1 MAFTLPSNKTFII
14 AEAGI
19 NHNGDIALA
28 RRMVDIALE
37 SGADAVKFQ
46 MFDVDELLSPSAP
59 LADYQ
64 QKSGEENQYEM
75 LRRTQLSAEAF
86 RELHSYA
93 QEKGII
99 FIVTPFDAASAH
111 FLFDLPVPAIKIP
124 SGEITNIPFLKEVAA
139 MHLYTIISTG
149 MCTMD
154 EVRTAADIFRAAG
167 TDFALL
173 HCVSSYPAPLEQI
186 NLRAMDLMREE
197 FNVPVGYSD
206 HTQGIEVALAAVARG
221 AAIIE
226 KHFTL
231 DRTMAGP
238 DHSASLEPTELAAM
252 VRGIRIIEQAV
263 GRKEKQCQPCEQDVR
278 SMARRSV
285 VLRTPQPAGTHLTA
299 DMLTC
304 KRPGTGIA
312 PADIERVARRITA
325 RDLTADTPLLEQDL
339 R

>member
-1 MAFTLPSNKTFII
+1 MSFALPSGKTFII

-19 NHNGDIALA
+19 NHNGDATLA
-28 RRMVDIALE
+28 RRMIDVAIE

-75 LRRTQLSAEAF
+75 LRRTQLSTETF
-86 RELHSYA
+86 RELHAYA
-93 QEKGII
+93 QEKGIL

-139 MHLYTIISTG
+139 MHRYTIISTG
-149 MCTMD
+149 MCDMD
-154 EVRTAADIFRAAG
+154 EVRTATDIFHNAG

-173 HCVSSYPAPLEQI
+173 HCVSSYPAPFEQI
-186 NLRAMDLMREE
+186 NLCAMDLMREE
-197 FNVPVGYSD
+197 FGVPVGYSD

-231 DRTMAGP
+231 DRTLPGP
-238 DHSASLEPTELAAM
+238 DHSASLEPAELAAM

-263 GRKEKQCQPCEQDVR
+263 GKKEKQCQPCEQDVR
-278 SMARRSV
+278 NMARRSV
-285 VLRTPQPAGTHLTA
+285 ALKHAVSAGTTLTEN
-299 DMLTC
+299 MLTT

-312 PADIERVARRITA
+312 PANLASVIGRITQH
-325 RDLTADTPLLEQDL
+325 DLHADIPLTDSDL
-339 R
+339 S